1 MLLNTA
7 DHVYLGTTPVD
18 AVYLGTTKV
27 WPQATLPPGV
37 EIGHGWDK
45 RDYNVAGGS
54 SIVPYSLYSYTK
66 FNHVDMTGAD
76 VGAELT
82 ALPVGTKVHILLE
95 PSGRVMD
102 LVLRQQP
109 VLYSGSVSFLAD
121 YSPWIHD
128 PPNDPDSNNYGVAY
142 KTCRVFVEKPTQG
155 LTAVLEAGGVLRI
168 DGQFTQG
175 DHTLTI
181 TDPNG
186 VGATLADTQTMSVTG
201 SIIPAD
207 AASGMVLLSPNHW
220 SNYKTHIG
228 TPLHAVG
235 HRQVLG
241 TMVMYTESVTTT

>member
-1 MLLNTA
+1 MMLLNSA
-7 DHVYLGTTPVD
+7 DHVYVGSTPVD

-27 WPQATLPPGV
+27 WPQATLPP
-37 EIGHGWDK
+37 
-45 RDYNVAGGS
+45 
-54 SIVPYSLYSYTK
+54 
-66 FNHVDMTGAD
+66 
-76 VGAELT
+76 
-82 ALPVGTKVHILLE
+82 
-95 PSGRVMD
+95 
-102 LVLRQQP
+102 
-109 VLYSGSVSFLAD
+109 
-121 YSPWIHD
+121 
-128 PPNDPDSNNYGVAY
+128 
-142 KTCRVFVEKPTQG
+142 QG

-168 DGQFTQG
+168 DGQFIQG